1 MVIITFLFPLYDYNV
16 VYGFI
21 LIQKSYSIY
30 VRMICNT
37 FEATFNFIFKNSC
50 FFLWNRNMIHYNK
63 SFRGEKASIK
73 QYFTRSPRYKNTF
86 LFCIFI
92 IQKGLCTT
100 SHKLK
105 FFFRLFFHELM
116 KKRCCSSGHKTI
128 HANNSFSLFYMIY
141 IHKQIM
147 RKLSLLSKIL
157 YNREGNANKR

>member
-50 FFLWNRNMIHYNK
+50 FFLWKRNIIHNNK
-63 SFRGEKASIK
+63 SFIGEKALILY
-73 QYFTRSPRYKNTF
+73 YFTTSPRYKNTF
-86 LFCIFI
+86 LFFIFI
-92 IQKGLCTT
+92 LHKGLFTT
-100 SHKLK
+100 SHKMK

-116 KKRCCSSGHKTI
+116 KKR
-128 HANNSFSLFYMIY
+128 
-141 IHKQIM
+141 
-147 RKLSLLSKIL
+147 
-157 YNREGNANKR
+157 